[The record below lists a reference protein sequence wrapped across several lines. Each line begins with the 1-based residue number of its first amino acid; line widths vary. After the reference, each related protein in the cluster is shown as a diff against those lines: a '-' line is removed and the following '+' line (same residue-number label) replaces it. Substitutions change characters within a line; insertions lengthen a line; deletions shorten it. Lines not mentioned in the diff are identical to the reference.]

1 MFEKCCS
8 NSNINIKFIL
18 WFKFLQFGG
27 SESLWDKHL
36 KPNLDSNLSYD
47 RSEFILSNY
56 NVFINLVHRKGR
68 ADTEPKAY
76 PMLLFGFGKI

>member
-1 MFEKCCS
+1 M
-8 NSNINIKFIL
+8 
-18 WFKFLQFGG
+18 
-27 SESLWDKHL
+27 

-68 ADTEPKAY
+68 ADTEPKA
-76 PMLLFGFGKI
+76 